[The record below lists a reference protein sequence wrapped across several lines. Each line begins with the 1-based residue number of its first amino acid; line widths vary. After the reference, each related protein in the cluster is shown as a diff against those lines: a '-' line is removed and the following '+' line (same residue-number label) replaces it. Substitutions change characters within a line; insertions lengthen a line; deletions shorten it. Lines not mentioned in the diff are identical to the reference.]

1 MIRRSSGPRSNP
13 SMPRFIRFAFAL
25 ALAFAMALAASAHSL
40 KELESMLG
48 NKEKFFQPMDTAALD
63 FTLRDSDG
71 RAVALADFRNKVAV
85 LHFIYTNCPDVCPL
99 HAERIA
105 EIQRMVNQTP
115 MKEQVQFVT
124 ITTDPRRDTPEA
136 LRDYGQAHGLDPAN
150 WVFLTAGQDEPEDT
164 TRRLAEAYGL
174 KFTKTD
180 DGYQMH
186 AVVTHVIDQGG
197 RLRARFHGL
206 KFAPVNLVLFVNA
219 LVNRAQKPHGH
230 GEQSVWDKMKGLFR

>member
-1 MIRRSSGPRSNP
+1 M
-13 SMPRFIRFAFAL
+13 FIFVRFAFAL
-25 ALAFAMALAASAHSL
+25 VLASAVAPAASAHSL

-48 NKEKFFQPMDTAALD
+48 GKEKYFQPMDKAAPD
-63 FTLRDSDG
+63 FALKDADG
-71 RAVALADFRNKVAV
+71 RAVTLADFRDKVIV

-105 EIQRMVNQTP
+105 DIQRMVNQTS
-115 MKEQVQFVT
+115 MKEQVRFVT
-124 ITTDPRRDTPEA
+124 ITTDPKRDIPGV
-136 LRDYGQAHGLDPAN
+136 LRDYSEAHGLDAEN
-150 WVFLTAGQDEPEDT
+150 WVFLTVGQDQPDDT

-186 AVVTHVIDQGG
+186 AVVTHVIDQDG

-206 KFAPVNLVLFVNA
+206 KFEPVNLVLFVNA
-219 LVNRAQKPHGH
+219 LVNRAQKDHGH
-230 GEQSVWDKMKGLFR
+230 GGQGLWDKMKSLFR

>member
-1 MIRRSSGPRSNP
+1 
-13 SMPRFIRFAFAL
+13 MPRFIRFAFAL
-25 ALAFAMALAASAHSL
+25 ALASVVAPAASAHSL

-48 NKEKFFQPMDTAALD
+48 NKEKFFQPMDAAAPD
-63 FTLRDSDG
+63 FTLRDADG
-71 RAVALADFRNKVAV
+71 RAVALTDFRNKVVV

-105 EIQRMVNQTP
+105 EVQRMINRTP

-124 ITTDPRRDTPEA
+124 ITTDPRRDTPEV
-136 LRDYGQAHGLDPAN
+136 LRAHGQAHGLDPAN
-150 WVFLTAGQDEPEDT
+150 WVFLTAGQDEPEDL
-164 TRRLAEAYGL
+164 TRGLAEAYGL

-186 AVVTHVIDQGG
+186 AVVTHVINQNGQ
-197 RLRARFHGL
+197 LRARFHSL
-206 KFAPVNLVLFVNA
+206 KFEPVNLVLFINA

-230 GEQSVWDKMKGLFR
+230 GEQSLWDKMKGLFR